1 MFYEITSLTGQYEY
15 YFPLRPKFIP
25 PFGQSS
31 LHQLI
36 PASMSW
42 QKAIFTPSFC
52 AFGSLNSHRAISPPP
67 GRSAPSLPVPPD
79 FQPYENLCHP
89 RHFWQRL
96 RLRTNLCGF
105 RPTDSAPLHP
115 GLRRRA
121 EARWDRV
128 SGRGGASARFS
139 GKTEAAE
146 PPARV

>member
-1 MFYEITSLTGQYEY
+1 MCEGDFAPDVIDWENREAG
-15 YFPLRPKFIP
+15 R
-25 PFGQSS
+25 
-31 LHQLI
+31 QL
-36 PASMSW
+36 
-42 QKAIFTPSFC
+42 PS
-52 AFGSLNSHRAISPPP
+52 
-67 GRSAPSLPVPPD
+67 
-79 FQPYENLCHP
+79 ENLCHP

-96 RLRTNLCGF
+96 RLRTILCGS
-105 RPTDSAPLHP
+105 RPTDSASLHP